1 MSTVRGLVLLG
12 LLPLAAC
19 SRPEA
24 PRTADELRAAIAD
37 YDQGKPGA
45 SEERITALF
54 ARLDADIAAR
64 RADAAAEPAG
74 SREQLAQQVATLE
87 QGRGGR
93 KEVWIAARRRRVGN
107 AAGEAL
113 RGLGETIGRGLE
125 DAGRRLRES
134 LQEGAR
140 QAPPATETAR
150 RRLARTAGPR

>member
-1 MSTVRGLVLLG
+1 MSGTWGLVLLG
-12 LLPLAAC
+12 LIPLAAC

-87 QGRGGR
+87 QERR
-93 KEVWIAARRRRVGN
+93 DLQEVWIAARLRRVGN
-107 AAGEAL
+107 TAGEAL

-134 LQEGAR
+134 LEEGAGTR
-140 QAPPATETAR
+140 PPAHEPAR
-150 RRLARTAGPR
+150 

>member
-1 MSTVRGLVLLG
+1 MSIVRGLVLLG

-87 QGRGGR
+87 QERR
-93 KEVWIAARRRRVGN
+93 ALQEAWIAARLKRVGN
-107 AAGEAL
+107 TAGEAL

-134 LQEGAR
+134 LEEGAGTR
-140 QAPPATETAR
+140 PPAHEPTR
-150 RRLARTAGPR
+150 